1 MSREER
7 HYFDPLAGRVLPE
20 GIEEINETS
29 VHRWKTFD
37 ARLPKKMCFAE
48 TLYL

>member
-29 VHRWKTFD
+29 VVQLAAAPPTS
-37 ARLPKKMCFAE
+37 
-48 TLYL
+48 